1 MLLVY
6 DGLSVCFMLQCLRF
20 VKFFFAL
27 LRHRFTQICKIEHA
41 FFPPANRH
49 GNSFGGVC
57 LCVYV
62 CNTVIFES
70 LDVESSFL
78 VYWYNFKGYR
88 SLLYM
93 KVIRSRSRSQDQKI
107 GSYESN

>member
-6 DGLSVCFMLQCLRF
+6 GGLSVCFMLQCLRF

-70 LDVESSFL
+70 LNIGRSFL
-78 VYWYNFKGYR
+78 VYRLGSYT
-88 SLLYM
+88 
-93 KVIRSRSRSQDQKI
+93 KVIRSRSCSQDPKI
-107 GSYESN
+107 GSYDRN